1 MMKHTL
7 KERLQLRML
16 KHTTLPKSSLTETS
30 MSSWIVDFN
39 AERLLRLL
47 LRVVHI
53 DQYLH
58 RASTLAGGESEPD
71 SVTLSTADLNTV
83 NTTNITSYLP
93 ERFSE

>member
-1 MMKHTL
+1 MMKYTR

-16 KHTTLPKSSLTETS
+16 KHTTLSETS

-58 RASTLAGGESEPD
+58 RASTLAGGES
-71 SVTLSTADLNTV
+71 
-83 NTTNITSYLP
+83 
-93 ERFSE
+93 